1 MNGGIFFGG
10 RRVVSPAVLSAID
23 DSAMYNRGLSV
34 GNVLAIIGTS
44 VAGVPYSVLRF
55 GAASQARAALR
66 GGDLLDAVTRAF
78 DPSSETGAPT
88 TIIAVRVSN
97 ATQSSGQLSDG
108 ANPCIALRSADYG
121 IYTTGISI
129 RADSASGGV
138 GRKMTVSLG
147 AFSISQDNILRR
159 MLSARYTGT
168 GTAATLSINGTSLT
182 LAVDAVTVATI
193 QFDTYKTVADVVS
206 RIASTN
212 GWVASVLDGNGELP
226 VAGVLDWTTAV
237 DAKTASYIAT
247 SHLQAVIDWINAA
260 ASSYVTATRLGTNV
274 ALPSVTAGTVF
285 LSGGTDGTTPTVGD
299 WQQAFDQ
306 LQSED
311 VQWLVP
317 ISTNPAVHA
326 MADAHAAFMSSV
338 GRKERRTIVGTALA
352 TSDADAVAAAKA
364 LNSDRTSLVHLG
376 FYDYD
381 VAGTYRL
388 YAPPILAAMI
398 AAGFSGMNPGNAMT
412 RKSLKVRGMERRLR
426 NPTDTDVLL
435 DAGVIP
441 VEETATGYRVVQSI
455 STWLTNANYN
465 RREVSC
471 GVATDYTVRAVRNA
485 LEGLIGAKGNPVT
498 IGRAESMTE
507 TVLKTLSLPEP
518 GGIGVLAGD
527 DANPPFKNIVAN
539 LVGDQ
544 LSVEFQCSP
553 VIPVNYV
560 TVTVHVV
567 PYGTAV

>member
-44 VAGVPYSVLRF
+44 VAGVPYSVQRF
-55 GAASQARAALR
+55 GAASEARAALR

-97 ATQSSGQLSDG
+97 ATRSSGQLSDG

-147 AFSISQDNILRR
+147 SFSISQDNILRR
-159 MLSARYTGT
+159 MLSVRYTGT
-168 GTAATLSINGTSLT
+168 GTAATVSINDTSLT
-182 LAVDAVTVATI
+182 LAVDAATVATI

-237 DAKTASYIAT
+237 AAKTASYIAT
-247 SHLQAVIDWINAA
+247 SHLQAVIDWINAS
-260 ASSYVTATRLGTNV
+260 ASSYVTAARLGTNV
-274 ALPSVTAGTVF
+274 ALPSVSAGTVF
-285 LSGGTDGTTPTVGD
+285 LSGGTDGTSPTVGD

-381 VAGTYRL
+381 AAGTYRL

-527 DANPPFKNIVAN
+527 DANPPFKNITAN

>member
-1 MNGGIFFGG
+1 MNGGIFFNG

-44 VAGVPYSVLRF
+44 VAGVPYSVQRF
-55 GAASQARAALR
+55 GAASEARAALR

-108 ANPCIALRSADYG
+108 ANPCIALQSADYG

-527 DANPPFKNIVAN
+527 DANPPFKNITAN